1 MLTITITTTML
12 TFSNLTDEQ
21 ANTFSKDFELKW
33 SAKGYYYVKDTPEK
47 LYQLLLKLS
56 YDYDI
61 ELT

>member
-1 MLTITITTTML
+1 MLTITLTPTML
-12 TFSNLTDEQ
+12 TFHNLTDEQ
-21 ANTFSKDFELKW
+21 ANTFNQAYELKW
-33 SAKGYYYVKDTPEK
+33 SAKGYYYIKDTPEK